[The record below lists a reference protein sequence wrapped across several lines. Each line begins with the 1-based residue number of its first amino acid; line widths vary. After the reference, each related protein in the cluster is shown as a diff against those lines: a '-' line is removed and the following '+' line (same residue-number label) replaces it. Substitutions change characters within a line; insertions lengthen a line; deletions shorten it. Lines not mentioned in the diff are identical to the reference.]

1 MHSCVVRID
10 RLEVYAHVGVS
21 GEERR
26 LGHRL
31 ELDVEAEFQS
41 TAFESDEVASTVD
54 YSALARLVADVVSG
68 ARVKTLERLS
78 LMVAEQVL
86 GTFPQVDRL
95 RLSIRKPCP
104 PAPMIAASMG
114 IRVAYTR
121 EDLGPNAAG
130 GAR

>member
-1 MHSCVVRID
+1 MVRIE

-31 ELDVEAEFQS
+31 EIDVEVEFAS
-41 TAFESDEVASTVD
+41 DAFETDHVADTVD
-54 YSALARLVADVVSG
+54 YSALAREVAQVVSD

-78 LMVAEQVL
+78 SMVAERVL
-86 GTFPQVDRL
+86 GCFPQVEKL

-104 PAPMIAASMG
+104 PAPLIAASMG
-114 IRVAYTR
+114 VNVVYSRS
-121 EDLGPNAAG
+121 
-130 GAR
+130 